1 MEDDKP
7 AQPQQE
13 PTPEEKKVLNE
24 KKREMLDS
32 LIAEKKKKQYLPPH
46 AVPIA
51 SWSSTWKTSSDPTST
66 GISGPPCETTS
77 SSNGAT
83 WRASDR

>member
-7 AQPQQE
+7 TQPQQE

-32 LIAEKKKKQYLPPH
+32 LIAEKKKKQYLPLH

-51 SWSSTWKTSSDPTST
+51 SWSSTWKT
-66 GISGPPCETTS
+66 
-77 SSNGAT
+77 
-83 WRASDR
+83 